1 MLWVG
6 QLAMQI
12 YRYYPNFVDELE
24 LDVVPI
30 DILGIILGSPQLYDK
45 KAVFYHHE
53 NKYHLIKDGV
63 EYIVRAHCK
72 KLNIPLVNVGKM
84 KRLVNAITH
93 FVLPTIK
100 KKEDLNYEYF
110 QGCDEKLKSDFLM
123 W

>member
-1 MLWVG
+1 M
-6 QLAMQI
+6 
-12 YRYYPNFVDELE
+12 
-24 LDVVPI
+24 
-30 DILGIILGSPQLYDK
+30 GSPYLYDK
-45 KAVFYHHE
+45 KVVFYRHE
-53 NKYHLIKDGV
+53 KKYHLIKDGV

-93 FVLPTIK
+93 FVLPMIK